1 VQEQKPAIKAGK
13 LLHRQSK
20 WLICRNNSLPE
31 MKVTYKLE
39 AFEGPLDL
47 LLHLIDKNELD
58 IYNIPVK
65 DITDQYLEYVQAMH
79 ELELEVTSEF
89 LVMAAT
95 LLSIKSKMLLP
106 KPPVIEYDD
115 SLYDL
120 DNELDPRAELVQ
132 KLIEYRKYKSIADLL
147 RDKEVERSLVYTREP
162 EDLSPFLPVVQE
174 NPVLGL
180 DVTDLLIA
188 FQRTLRKMVSRN
200 TVSKIRRDEISVKD
214 RMKEIVHL
222 LGEKSGRLLFSKL
235 FDYEMTREEIVVTFL
250 ALLELM
256 KMKKVVCYQHS
267 LFEDI
272 VIQARQE
279 GLTVELPADEI
290 SY

>member
-1 VQEQKPAIKAGK
+1 
-13 LLHRQSK
+13 
-20 WLICRNNSLPE
+20 

-39 AFEGPLDL
+39 VFEGPLDL
-47 LLHLIDKNELD
+47 LLHLIDKNEVD

-65 DITDQYLEYVQAMH
+65 EITDQYLEYVKAMH

-106 KPPVIEYDD
+106 KPPVIEFDD

-120 DNELDPRAELVQ
+120 DDELDPRAELVQ

-162 EDLSPFLPVVQE
+162 EDLTPFLPQVQE

-180 DVTDLLIA
+180 DVGDLLIA
-188 FQRTLRKMVSRN
+188 FQRTLRKMVNRN

-214 RMKEIVHL
+214 RMKEVIYMVE
-222 LGEKSGRLLFSKL
+222 EKGGKLLFSKL
-235 FDYEMTREEIVVTFL
+235 FDYEMSREEIVVTFL

-256 KMKKVVCYQHS
+256 KIKKIVCYQHS

-279 GLTVELPADEI
+279 ELTVGLPTDEI

>member
-1 VQEQKPAIKAGK
+1 
-13 LLHRQSK
+13 
-20 WLICRNNSLPE
+20 

-58 IYNIPVK
+58 IYNIPIK
-65 DITDQYLEYVQAMH
+65 EITDQYLEYVKAMH
-79 ELELEVTSEF
+79 ELELDVTSEF

-106 KPPVIEYDD
+106 KPPVIELDD

-120 DNELDPRAELVQ
+120 DDELDPRAELVQ
-132 KLIEYRKYKSIADLL
+132 KLIEYRKYKSVADLL

-162 EDLSPFLPVVQE
+162 EDLTPFLPVVQE

-180 DVTDLLIA
+180 DIGDLLIA
-188 FQRTLRKMVSRN
+188 FQRTLRKMVNRN

-214 RMKEIVHL
+214 RMKEVVYL
-222 LGEKSGRLLFSKL
+222 LKEKGGKLLFSKL

-272 VIQARQE
+272 VIQAKQE
-279 GLTVELPADEI
+279 GIDVGLPTDEI